1 MIVIVVII
9 SGWLYECVAYVEG
22 HGGHC
27 VTYRVMIPPHIFFI
41 FFQIEAML
49 TNTLVPTVI
58 ISR

>member
-1 MIVIVVII
+1 MILLMVII
-9 SGWLYECVAYVEG
+9 VDGYMNVVVYVEG

-27 VTYRVMIPPHIFFI
+27 VSYRVMIPPHIFLI